1 MDQFSNLLVSDPIY
15 MAIAVVLAV
24 IILLGVIKKL
34 IKLVLVVSAILVL
47 WIAQTTWTCGD
58 TSIKTLTDEFQSGVE
73 AVKDKASEVGEKARE
88 SAVKKIDE
96 KMKNQI
102 IQTLAFHLY
111 HVVSL
116 KVILLYLP

>member
-1 MDQFSNLLVSDPIY
+1 MDQFSNLLSSDPIY

-47 WIAQTTWTCGD
+47 WIAYTTWTGGD
-58 TSIKTLTDEFQSGVE
+58 TSIKSLNDVFQSGVD

-96 KMKNQI
+96 KIRN
-102 IQTLAFHLY
+102 
-111 HVVSL
+111 
-116 KVILLYLP
+116 

>member
-1 MDQFSNLLVSDPIY
+1 MDQFSNLLASDPIY

-34 IKLVLVVSAILVL
+34 IKLVLVVSAILVV
-47 WIAQTTWTCGD
+47 WIAYTTWTGGD
-58 TSIKTLTDEFQSGVE
+58 TSIKSLTDEFQSGVD

-96 KMKNQI
+96 KIRN
-102 IQTLAFHLY
+102 
-111 HVVSL
+111 
-116 KVILLYLP
+116 

>member
-1 MDQFSNLLVSDPIY
+1 MDQFSNLLASDPIY
-15 MAIAVVLAV
+15 MEIAVVLAV

-47 WIAQTTWTCGD
+47 WIAYTTWTGGD
-58 TSIKTLTDEFQSGVE
+58 TSIKSLTDEFQSGVD

-96 KMKNQI
+96 KIRN
-102 IQTLAFHLY
+102 
-111 HVVSL
+111 
-116 KVILLYLP
+116 

>member
-1 MDQFSNLLVSDPIY
+1 MDQFSNLLASDPIY

-47 WIAQTTWTCGD
+47 WIAYTTWTGGD
-58 TSIKTLTDEFQSGVE
+58 TSIKSLPDKIQSGVD
-73 AVKDKASEVGEKARE
+73 AMKDKASEVGEKARE

-96 KMKNQI
+96 KIRN
-102 IQTLAFHLY
+102 
-111 HVVSL
+111 
-116 KVILLYLP
+116 

>member
-1 MDQFSNLLVSDPIY
+1 MDQFSNLLASDPIY

-47 WIAQTTWTCGD
+47 WIAYTTWTGGD
-58 TSIKTLTDEFQSGVE
+58 TSIKSLNDVFQSGVD
-73 AVKDKASEVGEKARE
+73 AVKDKASEGGEKARE

-96 KMKNQI
+96 KIRN
-102 IQTLAFHLY
+102 
-111 HVVSL
+111 
-116 KVILLYLP
+116 

>member
-1 MDQFSNLLVSDPIY
+1 MDQFSNLLSSDPIY

-47 WIAQTTWTCGD
+47 WIAYTTWTGGD
-58 TSIKTLTDEFQSGVE
+58 TSIKSLTDEFQSRVD
-73 AVKDKASEVGEKARE
+73 ALKDKASEVGEKARE

-96 KMKNQI
+96 KIRN
-102 IQTLAFHLY
+102 
-111 HVVSL
+111 
-116 KVILLYLP
+116 